1 MKITYRAVLGLSGL
15 NPDGKV
21 TRAEVILAAMQ
32 ASGNFPANLMPVT
45 YAMLAAL
52 IANLHSS
59 IITAASGVA
68 GSADQMH
75 EQERLLVSAFN
86 FVRAFV
92 EQTAN
97 IAVNPTAIIQSASM
111 TVYTSGGNT
120 AVTELTLI
128 AMGGGV
134 IQVCVPRGSGEIAF
148 AFYSSA
154 DGINWVEFAISKL
167 ATVEL
172 QNQTPGAT
180 VHIRYA
186 AINKTKGVFSAA
198 KSIMVV

>member
-45 YAMLAAL
+45 YAMLAVL
-52 IANLHSS
+52 IANLHNS
-59 IITAASGVA
+59 ILTAASGAA

-92 EQTAN
+92 EETAN
-97 IAVNPTAIIQSASM
+97 ANPAAIIQSASM

-120 AVTELTLI
+120 AVTEQTLT
-128 AMGGGV
+128 AMGNGV
-134 IQVCVPRGSGEIAF
+134 IQVCVPRHIGEAAF
-148 AFYSSA
+148 EYQYST
-154 DGINWVEFAISKL
+154 DGITWIEFVSSKL

-172 QNQTPGAT
+172 TNQTPGVTLYFKFAP
-180 VHIRYA
+180 ISKA
-186 AINKTKGVFSAA
+186 KGPFSQA